1 MVCGKSNRN
10 ICFNQFYI
18 LGYFQLFTTMLKLLV
33 IVFITIKIVPMQ
45 CHSMSL
51 KKPGRPR
58 IKILNE
64 FEPLLFK
71 IMATE
76 PIKKDVRYV
85 NGKLKMWKGRIKT
98 DFHGQIVPYNMHCN
112 ATVVLRLILYTNK
125 VKIIIRRYMLKSVNT
140 PR

>member
-1 MVCGKSNRN
+1 MVCRKSNRN

-51 KKPGRPR
+51 KKPGRLR
-58 IKILNE
+58 IKIWNE